1 MKQFRVP
8 HGASERF
15 EDVAEKLRQ
24 ARPFLA
30 NPRIFIPATRR
41 RSAWAADARRESCG
55 GPFLEY
61 VSGEDGGQ
69 PANSDGFAHNPE
81 PRIISV
87 TFGNPKFT
95 PVRKVVSRSRT
106 CPTGKYPSWR
116 MGRMM
121 QWESPDELNAFRLLD
136 CDPRVRRFVEQPCS
150 ILYKIDGTIVRH
162 YPDIYVESQGEK
174 QLWEVKDDSRA
185 SEADLL
191 ARTKLLTEGL
201 KAHGF
206 TYRLVLASELE
217 KQPRLQNASILL
229 SHGRGPIEEI
239 DRERVRLMLQRA
251 GSLRWG
257 GACAGEYGPNG
268 RQILCRLTLEGVLTT
283 DMNQSLSANSVFR
296 IAEGAR

>member
-55 GPFLEY
+55 GPVLEY

-87 TFGNPKFT
+87 TFGNPNFT

-106 CPTGKYPSWR
+106 CPTGKYPSGR

-121 QWESPDELNAFRLLD
+121 QWESINAR
-136 CDPRVRRFVEQPCS
+136 P
-150 ILYKIDGTIVRH
+150 
-162 YPDIYVESQGEK
+162 
-174 QLWEVKDDSRA
+174 A
-185 SEADLL
+185 
-191 ARTKLLTEGL
+191 ARTRSATSRGGRFIYFLCGTLSFSWSESRGL
-201 KAHGF
+201 AVAL
-206 TYRLVLASELE
+206 RC
-217 KQPRLQNASILL
+217 R
-229 SHGRGPIEEI
+229 
-239 DRERVRLMLQRA
+239 RERWR
-251 GSLRWG
+251 
-257 GACAGEYGPNG
+257 
-268 RQILCRLTLEGVLTT
+268 
-283 DMNQSLSANSVFR
+283 
-296 IAEGAR
+296 